1 LPSEPEDRDSTRGGT
16 GAVSGGVLTIASQTA
31 ASASG
36 HDSLNGTDARRA
48 TTGDE
53 EAAVRA
59 ESAREAVGTVGRS
72 AGEED
77 GEETPASDKEAAME
91 EADQKRAEGAEGKE
105 EAANHA
111 EVETMSAKL
120 AAEQTAR
127 LDAEAQ
133 VAHWRRELQEAAKR
147 AEEAAAAEAANKSE
161 LESRL
166 ASLEQTLRDRESAT
180 VGG

>member
-1 LPSEPEDRDSTRGGT
+1 MPSEPEDRDSTCGGAA
-16 GAVSGGVLTIASQTA
+16 AVSGVVLTIAPQAA
-31 ASASG
+31 ASATG
-36 HDSLNGTDARRA
+36 LHRLDGTDDWRA
-48 TTGDE
+48 TTGGE
-53 EAAVRA
+53 EATARA
-59 ESAREAVGTVGRS
+59 ESAREAVSTTMGCS
-72 AGEED
+72 AEEED
-77 GEETPASDKEAAME
+77 GEETASDKEAAME
-91 EADQKRAEGAEGKE
+91 EADKERAEVEGKE

-133 VAHWRRELQEAAKR
+133 AAHWRRELQEAAKR

-166 ASLEQTLRDRESAT
+166 ASLERTLRDRESAM